1 MIGYDIINLP
11 IEEWLFFICIPFAS
25 LFIHSTKETLHPTWV
40 LSKEKTKIISIVLII
55 ILLSVSILNMD
66 RIYTLHSFGATGLIL
81 IIGLIYK
88 PVILQSFL
96 ISYLFIIIPFL
107 IINGILTG
115 SLIIDQVVWYNNMEN
130 LGLRIGTIPIEDFFY
145 GFTLLLSPIILS
157 EKI

>member
-1 MIGYDIINLP
+1 MPGA
-11 IEEWLFFICIPFAS
+11 ETFTFTKLFFGI
-25 LFIHSTKETLHPTWV
+25 V
-40 LSKEKTKIISIVLII
+40 LSVTKSASINESKV
-55 ILLSVSILNMD
+55 
-66 RIYTLHSFGATGLIL
+66 L